1 MLKVIVQTVDLEFAC
16 KRIGPIQGEKG
27 TFNSCTGALCRLS
40 EKTLKAIGL
49 NAKGTRDYCW

>member
-1 MLKVIVQTVDLEFAC
+1 M
-16 KRIGPIQGEKG
+16 QGEKD

-40 EKTLKAIGL
+40 EKTLKTIGL